1 MAEHKITFVISAVVD
16 LDGVDETPK
25 IEALVNIFRSHA
37 QQLEGQLDLLDIKH
51 EVKAEL
57 YSPEQQSVSIGF
69 K

>member
-16 LDGVDETPK
+16 LDGVDEVPK
-25 IEALVNIFRSHA
+25 IEALVNIFRGHA

-51 EVKAEL
+51 EVKAQL
-57 YSPEQQSVSIGF
+57 FTPENQTLTIGF